1 LLPDRLLAPIN
12 PIVNPRR
19 TNESAASNSIPRN
32 PQVLSALLRKSAV
45 DSVTEVNNFK
55 SLWTSADMQDIWHK
69 VDEKL
74 AETKGAFPQVEAGMW
89 RVDYAELLKE
99 MDEKDQ
105 KENDKKGGVVEMEVD
120 NELPPSVSSIYGSAE
135 QTDPKRVVESFQ
147 ARQIPGFRVASTRN
161 ESTIVVS
168 LGLAGLSFE
177 IQEALTTTTTTTT
190 TETTSETTTTNTTNK
205 PEYRV
210 STRQHL
216 PLSKPTASAGTSRLE
231 TAIVQQLN
239 SRPRKW
245 DLRYLLVRLPPPIH
259 SI

>member
-1 LLPDRLLAPIN
+1 
-12 PIVNPRR
+12 
-19 TNESAASNSIPRN
+19 
-32 PQVLSALLRKSAV
+32 
-45 DSVTEVNNFK
+45 
-55 SLWTSADMQDIWHK
+55 MQDIWYK

-89 RVDYAELLKE
+89 RADYAVLLRE
-99 MDEKDQ
+99 MDEKDE
-105 KENDKKGGVVEMEVD
+105 KENDKKGGGDVVEMEVD
-120 NELPPSVSSIYGSAE
+120 NELLLPPSVLSIYGSAE
-135 QTDPKRVVESFQ
+135 ETDPKTVVESFQ
-147 ARQIPGFRVASTRN
+147 ARQIPGFRLASTRN

-168 LGLAGLSFE
+168 LELAGLTFE
-177 IQEALTTTTTTTT
+177 IQEALTTT

-245 DLRYLLVRLPPPIH
+245 DLRYLLVRPPPPFILFKILTMAGTH
-259 SI
+259 TLLREYKESSMQEMCAIDGFVGSVTCSSEGGWIVYHW